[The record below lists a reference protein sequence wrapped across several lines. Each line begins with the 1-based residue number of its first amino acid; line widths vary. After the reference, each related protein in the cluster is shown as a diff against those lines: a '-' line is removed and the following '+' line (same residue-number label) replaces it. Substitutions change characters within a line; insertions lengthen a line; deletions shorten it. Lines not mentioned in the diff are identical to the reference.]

1 MIEQTAFEI
10 TTWNYKG
17 FSRPIEET
25 EAIPSEVALEVQK
38 KRNSQKKGIAV
49 RFTAQFTFEN
59 EVILEF
65 SGEHSYVIDFEDV
78 IDEHELIKMLRN
90 SYQMFKEKFDF
101 KKLTTILLSR
111 SLKPLNESEINLEGI
126 IPMLM

>member
-17 FSRPIEET
+17 FSRPIEES
-25 EAIPSEVALEVQK
+25 ESVPSKVELEVQK
-38 KRNSQKKGIAV
+38 KRNSQKKGLAV
-49 RFTAQFTFEN
+49 RFTAQFTFED
-59 EVILEF
+59 ELILEF

-101 KKLTTILLSR
+101 KKLTTILVNR
-111 SLKPLNESEINLEGI
+111 SLQPLNESEINLAGI